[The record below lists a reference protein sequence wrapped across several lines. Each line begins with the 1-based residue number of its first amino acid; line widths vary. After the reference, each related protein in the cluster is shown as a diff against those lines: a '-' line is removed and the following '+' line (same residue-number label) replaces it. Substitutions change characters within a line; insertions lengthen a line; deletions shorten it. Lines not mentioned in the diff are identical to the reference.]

1 MKDTKHDIL
10 TSLIDRY
17 VRPSAT
23 LFPLSAE
30 SMLWFFERLYGDE
43 LKETEQIDA
52 FIARDYKAY
61 GKRESPQFKIR
72 FIRDKH
78 VDGLFDYYDSSNCQ
92 SQHLKSLIFNARDN
106 NNPRIKEFCD
116 FAIHQTELCDE
127 NLTDKDVIDYLQWM
141 ARHTPSP
148 SSTLAA
154 VILYQMSLYDDS
166 IIMNLSPDQLQ
177 FIRENPELQLNTRQ
191 CK

>member
-1 MKDTKHDIL
+1 M
-10 TSLIDRY
+10 IDRY
-17 VRPSAT
+17 VRPST
-23 LFPLSAE
+23 SLFPLSAE
-30 SMLWFFERLYGDE
+30 SLLWFFERLYGNE
-43 LKETEQIDA
+43 LKETELVDA
-52 FIARDYKAY
+52 FNSRQYKAY
-61 GKRESPQFKIR
+61 GKRESPQFKIK

-78 VDGLFDYYDSSNCQ
+78 VDGLFDYYDSSDCQ
-92 SQHLKSLIFNARDN
+92 SQQLKCLIDNARSN
-106 NNPRIKEFCD
+106 NNLRIKEFCD

-141 ARHTPSP
+141 SRHTPSP

-166 IIMNLSPDQLQ
+166 IMMSLSSDQLQ
-177 FIRENPELQLNTRQ
+177 FIRENPDLQLKIRQ

>member
-1 MKDTKHDIL
+1 M
-10 TSLIDRY
+10 IDRY
-17 VRPSAT
+17 VRPSTT

-30 SMLWFFERLYGDE
+30 SLLWFFECLCGND
-43 LKETEQIDA
+43 LKETELVDA
-52 FIARDYKAY
+52 FISRQYKAY
-61 GKRESPQFKIR
+61 GKRYSPQFKIR

-78 VDGLFDYYDSSNCQ
+78 VDGLFDYYDSSDCQ
-92 SQHLKSLIFNARDN
+92 SQQLRCLIDNARSN
-106 NNPRIKEFCD
+106 NNLRIKEFCD

-141 ARHTPSP
+141 SRHTPSP

-166 IIMNLSPDQLQ
+166 IMTSLSSDQIQ
-177 FIRENPELQLNTRQ
+177 FIRENPDLQLKIRQ